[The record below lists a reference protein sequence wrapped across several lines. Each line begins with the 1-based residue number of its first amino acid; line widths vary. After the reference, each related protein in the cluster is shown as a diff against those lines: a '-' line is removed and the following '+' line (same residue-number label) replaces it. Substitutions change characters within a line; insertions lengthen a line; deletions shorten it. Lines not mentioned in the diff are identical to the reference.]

1 MMLETL
7 EDILPIFGAICSGS
21 VQPLSCGI
29 WLTYKNY
36 TQELKEKIS
45 QFVQDCQNAVSSY
58 RVSFNHSEV
67 IFKNGSIIR
76 FIVANEHQRG
86 YRFHFSVYD
95 WEIED
100 DLIHNIIMS
109 KSCVGFPPKSIQ
121 INYKR
126 RKQENENVD

>member
-1 MMLETL
+1 MTL
-7 EDILPIFGAICSGS
+7 DTFEDILPIFGVICSGS

-45 QFVQDCQNAVSSY
+45 RFVQDYQDAVSSY
-58 RVSFNHSEV
+58 RVSFNQSEV

-76 FIVANEHQRG
+76 FIIANEHQRG

-100 DLIHNIIMS
+100 NLIHNIIIS
-109 KSCVGFPPKSIQ
+109 KSYAGFPPKSIQ

>member
-1 MMLETL
+1 MMLETF
-7 EDILPIFGAICSGS
+7 EDILPIFGVICSGS

-29 WLTYKNY
+29 WLTHENY

-45 QFVQDCQNAVSSY
+45 QFVQNCQDAVSSY
-58 RVSFNHSEV
+58 RVSFNQSEV

-76 FIVANEHQRG
+76 FIIVNENQRG
-86 YRFHFSVYD
+86 YRFHFSAYD

-100 DLIHNIIMS
+100 YLIYNIIIP